1 MDKFINMYKHC
12 MFRSGIF
19 LIKMIFKTQVGL
31 DGKTFDSYFSVL
43 EHTYQIQ
50 KLQPYFNN
58 QLKRLAKTPKIFSI
72 DTGVLCHL
80 CKLALKMNLT
90 NHH

>member
-1 MDKFINMYKHC
+1 MLK
-12 MFRSGIF
+12 S
-19 LIKMIFKTQVGL
+19 L
-31 DGKTFDSYFSVL
+31 
-43 EHTYQIQ
+43 QIQ

-80 CKLALKMNLT
+80 LQINTEDEFNKFLEKRKT
-90 NHH
+90 SY